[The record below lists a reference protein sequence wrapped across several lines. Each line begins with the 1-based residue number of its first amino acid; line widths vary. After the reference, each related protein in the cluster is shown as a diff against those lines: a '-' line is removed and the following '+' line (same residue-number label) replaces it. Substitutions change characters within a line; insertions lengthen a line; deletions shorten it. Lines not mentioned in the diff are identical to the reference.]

1 MDCCC
6 DMLKESRFIWLQ
18 RFARLVTRVEGHSRM
33 LLFLSNLLLLAGLYL
48 LAYVGGLYSQ
58 AQYYREAARGD
69 SDLPAPAIVARVAG
83 ELDIRAPIPAFSAP
97 DLSSGLAP
105 YGAADT
111 PNVTSTTQISRIVI
125 ASIGVDAKVID
136 VGWHVEAQDGVQV
149 AVWEV
154 AEYAVGHHRDSAN
167 PGQGSNIVLAGHVG
181 GFGKI
186 FKDLF
191 YTRVGDQVILY
202 SNDRQYLYTI
212 HARLIIN
219 DEDALPFEQRIANA
233 HFLEPTPS
241 ETVTLITCWPPEGPD
256 RYKQRIILRA
266 VPYELPSRNQSVAW
280 TIR

>member
-33 LLFLSNLLLLAGLYL
+33 LLLLSNLLLLAGLYL

-69 SDLPAPAIVARVAG
+69 SDLPVPAIVARVSG
-83 ELDIRAPIPAFSAP
+83 ELDIRAPIPDFSAP

-105 YGAADT
+105 YSAVGTTTVPA
-111 PNVTSTTQISRIVI
+111 TTQISRIVI

-212 HARLIIN
+212 HERLIIN

-266 VPYELPSRNQSVAW
+266 VPYELPNRNQSVAW